1 MTGGPRPSARVA
13 EGKEE
18 KENGPLMGRRREEER
33 KRAGGVFSGPREEKE
48 KGGRGRKRWAC
59 WAERGLGKK
68 KGLAFSE
75 NDSNTFNL
83 NSNSKEFKFKLN
95 TNNKTM

>member
-1 MTGGPRPSARVA
+1 MNGPA
-13 EGKEE
+13 EGK
-18 KENGPLMGRRREEER
+18 KERARRRVGPGER

-83 NSNSKEFKFKLN
+83 NSNSRIQIQTEPQTK
-95 TNNKTM
+95 